1 MKSLLIVVLSVLF
14 FHASAAGQTTP
25 APIVGKVADANQWW
39 AEAKALGQKAANL
52 KKARYEANAKVI
64 TRIHEQVEKE
74 LRQKPGTPYHALYDE
89 LRQKAAPEFA
99 AIKQEYDLPITNAM
113 NGYVTFLQER
123 KPGEGEIYVAKMEMR
138 PEILYQ
144 EKAKYTEDARQN
156 RVQGSVVLSIVF
168 SADGRIINVRV
179 VRGLP
184 DGLNEEA
191 VKVANEIIFLP
202 ALKNGQ
208 PVSVRMSVEYTFNL
222 I

>member
-1 MKSLLIVVLSVLF
+1 MNHILSIFVSVLLL
-14 FHASAAGQTTP
+14 HPLLQNPLPVT
-25 APIVGKVADANQWW
+25 NQWW

-52 KKARYEANAKVI
+52 KKARYEANAKVDA
-64 TRIHEQVEKE
+64 RIHEQVEKE
-74 LRQKPGTPYHALYDE
+74 LRQKPATPYYALYDE
-89 LRQKAAPEFA
+89 LRHKAAPEFA

-123 KPGEGEIYVAKMEMR
+123 KLGEGEIYVAKMEMR

-156 RVQGSVVLSIVF
+156 RVHGTVLLSIVF
-168 SADGRIINVRV
+168 SADGRIMHVRV
-179 VRGLP
+179 IRGLP

-191 VKVANEIIFLP
+191 MKVANEIIFLP

-208 PVSVRMSVEYTFNL
+208 PVTVRMSVEYTFNL